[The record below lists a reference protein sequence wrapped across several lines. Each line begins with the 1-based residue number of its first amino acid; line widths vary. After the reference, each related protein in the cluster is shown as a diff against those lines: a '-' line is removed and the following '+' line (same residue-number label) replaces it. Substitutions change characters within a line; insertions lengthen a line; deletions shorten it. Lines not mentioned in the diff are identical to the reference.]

1 MVTTGV
7 LVEEVMGLHTIDPV
21 SGDFS
26 LGASGRALEN
36 GQPGGALEGFTVA
49 GNIREVLAAIQA
61 VGDDV
66 RFLPGG
72 GGGST
77 VLLDGLTISGT

>member
-1 MVTTGV
+1 
-7 LVEEVMGLHTIDPV
+7 MGLHTIDPV

-26 LGASGRALEN
+26 LGASGRALQ
-36 GQPGGALEGFTVA
+36 GGIPGDPLEGFTVA
-49 GNIREVLAAIQA
+49 GNVKEILAAIQA

-72 GGGST
+72 AGGST
-77 VLLDGLTISGT
+77 VLLRGLSISGT